1 MLFAMIGKDGPRGQE
16 LRKIYREEHLSSLRK
31 LQEAGKLPL
40 AGPFTDGS
48 GSLVIFDAEN
58 IEEARKIADSDPY
71 VIHGIF
77 ESYELKPFNRVF

>member
-16 LRKIYREEHLSSLRK
+16 LRKIHRDAHLAGLRK

-48 GSLVIFDAEN
+48 GSLVIFDADN

-71 VIHGIF
+71 VVHGIF

>member
-16 LRKIYREEHLSSLRK
+16 LRKIHRNAHLAGLRK

-48 GSLVIFDAEN
+48 GSLVVFDADN
-58 IEEARKIADSDPY
+58 IEEARKIADADPY
-71 VIHGIF
+71 VVHGIF

>member
-16 LRKIYREEHLSSLRK
+16 LRKIYREEHLTNLKK

-48 GSLVIFDAEN
+48 GSLVVFDAEN
-58 IEEARKIADSDPY
+58 IEEARKIADRDPY

>member
-16 LRKIYREEHLSSLRK
+16 LRKIYREEHLANLRK
-31 LQEAGKLPL
+31 LQEVGKLPL

-58 IEEARKIADSDPY
+58 IEEAKKIADNDPY
-71 VIHGIF
+71 VVRGIF
-77 ESYELKPFNRVF
+77 ESYDLKPFNRVF